1 MSTKSWSLV
10 LCAIALIAG
19 AAGYFYA
26 KHEADKEALQ
36 NLYLNSALAAKADA
50 TVLAELRS
58 GESEKAIKLITGLME
73 GELVTLGFYEQN
85 LAAPDRSSKVYEYVA
100 TVRAYYDRF
109 PEVERPKYG
118 KDGLALKQR

>member
-1 MSTKSWSLV
+1 MSTKFWSLILFAV
-10 LCAIALIAG
+10 AVIAG

-36 NLYLNSALAAKADA
+36 NLYLSSALAAKADA
-50 TVLAELRS
+50 TVLTELRS
-58 GESEKAIKLITGLME
+58 GESEKALKLMTGLME

-85 LAAPDRSSKVYEYVA
+85 LAATDRSSKVYEYVA
-100 TVRAYYDRF
+100 AVRAYYDRF

-118 KDGLALKQR
+118 KEGLALKQR